1 MKRLKNLEIELAKPN
16 ITQKKTKK
24 EIGTHKSNQSR
35 WNKFVCSY
43 FENTIPYLEFE
54 LEIES
59 NDLTFRS
66 VYSKRQQVVLN
77 LIKYLHEEKGL
88 GYRKIRDKLNSWGIK
103 TERGNTWFNTSV
115 YSVLKRHRQ
124 REERIKNQR
133 TKSFEPIIG
142 QFQIKN

>member
-1 MKRLKNLEIELAKPN
+1 MLINLVTLRKVL
-16 ITQKKTKK
+16 
-24 EIGTHKSNQSR
+24 R

-54 LEIES
+54 VEIES

-133 TKSFEPIIG
+133 NKSFKPIIG
-142 QFQIKN
+142 KFQIKN

>member
-1 MKRLKNLEIELAKPN
+1 MLINLVTLRKVL
-16 ITQKKTKK
+16 Q
-24 EIGTHKSNQSR
+24 
-35 WNKFVCSY
+35 WNSFGCSY
-43 FENTIPYLEFE
+43 FKNTIPYLEFE
-54 LEIES
+54 IELES

-77 LIKYLHEEKGL
+77 LIKYLHDEKGL

-133 TKSFEPIIG
+133 KRRYLIEVGKFKLNNHTF
-142 QFQIKN
+142 

>member
-1 MKRLKNLEIELAKPN
+1 M
-16 ITQKKTKK
+16 
-24 EIGTHKSNQSR
+24 
-35 WNKFVCSY
+35 CSY

-54 LEIES
+54 IEIES

-88 GYRKIRDKLNSWGIK
+88 GYRRIRDKLNSWGIK
-103 TERGNTWFNTSV
+103 TERGNKWFNTSV

>member
-1 MKRLKNLEIELAKPN
+1 M
-16 ITQKKTKK
+16 
-24 EIGTHKSNQSR
+24 
-35 WNKFVCSY
+35 CSY

-54 LEIES
+54 VEIES

-77 LIKYLHEEKGL
+77 LIKYLHEEKRL

-133 TKSFEPIIG
+133 NKSFKPIIG
-142 QFQIKN
+142 KFQIKN

>member
-1 MKRLKNLEIELAKPN
+1 M
-16 ITQKKTKK
+16 
-24 EIGTHKSNQSR
+24 
-35 WNKFVCSY
+35 CSY

-54 LEIES
+54 IELES

-124 REERIKNQR
+124 REERFKNQR
-133 TKSFEPIIG
+133 KRRYLIEVGKFKLNNHTF
-142 QFQIKN
+142 

>member
-1 MKRLKNLEIELAKPN
+1 MSNSCNLNSTLSNTAEIVENGRPIKL
-16 ITQKKTKK
+16 
-24 EIGTHKSNQSR
+24 SSLR

-54 LEIES
+54 VEIES

-124 REERIKNQR
+124 REVRINLLRKKKI
-133 TKSFEPIIG
+133 TP
-142 QFQIKN
+142 QISKFSLN

>member
-1 MKRLKNLEIELAKPN
+1 M
-16 ITQKKTKK
+16 
-24 EIGTHKSNQSR
+24 
-35 WNKFVCSY
+35 CSY

-54 LEIES
+54 VEIES

-133 TKSFEPIIG
+133 KRRYLIEVGKFKLNNHTF
-142 QFQIKN
+142 